1 MADTYY
7 DGTPITDPQEE
18 ADVSTK
24 ICSRCGEE
32 YTSRNSDFVCPDCL
46 GYDPDV
52 CYG

>member
-1 MADTYY
+1 MADTFY
-7 DGTPITDPQEE
+7 DGTPITDAHTEN
-18 ADVSTK
+18 DVSTK

-52 CYG
+52 YFG